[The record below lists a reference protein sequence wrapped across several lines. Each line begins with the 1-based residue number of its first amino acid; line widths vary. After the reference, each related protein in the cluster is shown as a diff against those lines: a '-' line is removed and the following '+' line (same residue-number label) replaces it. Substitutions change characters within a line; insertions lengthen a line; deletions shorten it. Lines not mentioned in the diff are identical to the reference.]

1 MALASPRLLRLTAL
15 GGAALVAITA
25 PQAAG
30 VPALVL
36 MLGPGVAIPLGLALA
51 LERDVAEPFPGAMLP
66 ARVITS
72 AAPLA
77 AAAGVLGWLAPPGHQ
92 GAIAAASVHA
102 VVCALA
108 GLVGLV
114 RLWSRRKD
122 RFGPLQELAIDV
134 GLLLLPVAGIWFLAS
149 RAAVSLAGFEEPVVT
164 FTAAHFHFAGFT
176 APIIIGGVGRLLL
189 DDAPRKGRSI
199 IRALYRI
206 SAIAVCAGVPLTA
219 IGIATNHTVE
229 AISAVVLASGMLIA
243 SSVMVFA
250 ASRRAALVSKIAAAL
265 FVVSGTTLL
274 LTMTLAAT
282 FALTSSAGRGSSLSG
297 AVPLQTM
304 IDWHGGANAIGFSLA
319 GLGALTLLAI
329 TDKSKR
335 SSGARR

>member
-1 MALASPRLLRLTAL
+1 MAAASPRLLRLTAL
-15 GGAALVAITA
+15 GGAVLVAIVG
-25 PQAAG
+25 PRAAG

-36 MLGPGVAIPLGLALA
+36 MLGPGVAVPLGLALA
-51 LERDVAEPFPGAMLP
+51 LDREVDEPFPSAALP
-66 ARVITS
+66 ARVIGS

-77 AAAGVLGWLAPPGHQ
+77 AAAGVLGWLVPPGHP

-108 GLVGLV
+108 GLVGLA
-114 RLWSRRKD
+114 RLWSRR
-122 RFGPLQELAIDV
+122 RETLGPLQELAVDV
-134 GLLLLPVAGIWFLAS
+134 GLLLLPVAGVWFLAS
-149 RAAVSLAGFEEPVVT
+149 RAAMPLIGFEEPVVT

-176 APIIIGGVGRLLL
+176 APIVIGGVGRLLL

-199 IRALYRI
+199 LRVLYRI
-206 SAIAVCAGVPLTA
+206 AAVAVCAGVPLTA

-229 AISAVVLASGMLIA
+229 ALSAVVLASGMLVA
-243 SSVMVFA
+243 STVMIFA
-250 ASRRAALVSKIAAAL
+250 ASRRAAPRSKIAAAL

-282 FALTSSAGRGSSLSG
+282 FALTSSAGRGSSLGG

-319 GLGALTLLAI
+319 GLGALTILAV
-329 TDKSKR
+329 TDKSRR
-335 SSGARR
+335 SSGAA